1 MMYNL
6 CIVNRKRECFIAMTQ
21 EKDGIFRIK
30 IPFETIYTSSFVL
43 TEGRDAVVY
52 DFGSSDYDSETYII
66 PELDAL
72 GVNVRYLAVSHAHGD
87 HCGGIG
93 AMMKKYPSAKVLHMG
108 RQWSDTE
115 AVDGEVVLGHFKL
128 IALKGHSDDGMAI
141 LDTKTNSLVSGDTLQ
156 VWGVD
161 RWKTYFTDYELYIET
176 IEKVR
181 ALDVDTIIAAH
192 EYEPCGYIAEGK
204 KSVAVYL
211 DECRKAAD
219 SKKNNR

>member
-1 MMYNL
+1 MM
-6 CIVNRKRECFIAMTQ
+6 
-21 EKDGIFRIK
+21 EKIKEGIYRIK

-43 TEGRDAVVY
+43 IEGGDAVVL
-52 DFGSSDYDSETYII
+52 DFGSNDNDAETYII

-93 AMMKKYPSAKVLHMG
+93 AMMKKYPSAKVLHFG
-108 RQWSDTE
+108 RQWSDIE
-115 AVDGEVVLGHFKL
+115 AVDGEIVLVRFKL
-128 IALKGHSDDGMAI
+128 VALKGHSDDGMAI
-141 LDTKTNSLVSGDTLQ
+141 LDTKTNSLVSGDALQ

-161 RWKTYFTDYELYIET
+161 RWRTYFTDYDLYIET
-176 IEKVR
+176 LEKVR
-181 ALDVDTIIAAH
+181 ELDVGTIIAAH

-204 KSVAVYL
+204 EKVAVFL

-219 SKKNNR
+219 SKKNNG

>member
-1 MMYNL
+1 MM
-6 CIVNRKRECFIAMTQ
+6 
-21 EKDGIFRIK
+21 EKIKEGIYRIK

-43 TEGRDAVVY
+43 IEGGDAVVL
-52 DFGSSDYDSETYII
+52 DFGSNDNDCETYII

-93 AMMKKYPSAKVLHMG
+93 AMMKKYPSAEVLQMG
-108 RQWSDTE
+108 RQWCDIPAT
-115 AVDGEVVLGHFKL
+115 DREVVLGRFKL
-128 IALKGHSDDGMAI
+128 VALKGHSDDGMAI
-141 LDTKTNSLVSGDTLQ
+141 LDTKTNSLVSGDALQ

-161 RWKTYFTDYELYIET
+161 RWKTYFTDYDLYIET
-176 IEKVR
+176 LEKVR
-181 ALDVDTIIAAH
+181 ELDVDTIIAAH

-204 KSVAVYL
+204 EQVAVYL

-219 SKKNNR
+219 SKKNNG